1 MLQNRKLLLVDQV
14 GVYSRKCCLGCSTR
28 VYSVLNVHSSTVLNV
43 KNPLASLGSPRFA
56 RQCTQCKRTNASL
69 GAPRLYSM
77 YVRVVVLNV
86 KEPPRC
92 CARQCSLNSNGPPRS
107 ARRTTSRTTQNQFE
121 NSKTRNGS
129 EIVHS
134 RNSNRK
140 WSRNSAK
147 LKNTM

>member
-28 VYSVLNVHSSTVLNV
+28 VYYVLNVHSSTVLNV

-92 CARQCSLNSNGPPRS
+92 ARQCSQCKRTPSLRS
-107 ARRTTSRTTQNQFE
+107 SYYQSYHSKSIRKFE
-121 NSKTRNGS
+121 NQ
-129 EIVHS
+129 
-134 RNSNRK
+134 K
-140 WSRNSAK
+140 WIRNSAQPK
-147 LKNTM
+147 

>member
-28 VYSVLNVHSSTVLNV
+28 VYYVLNVHSSTVLNV

-56 RQCTQCKRTNASL
+56 RQCTECKRTNASL

-86 KEPPRC
+86 KEPPRF
-92 CARQCSLNSNGPPRS
+92 ARVSSLRS
-107 ARRTTSRTTQNQFE
+107 SMFSMQTDPLASLVVLPVVPLKI
-121 NSKTRNGS
+121 NSK
-129 EIVHS
+129 I
-134 RNSNRK
+134 RK
-140 WSRNSAK
+140 PEMDPK
-147 LKNTM
+147 